1 MTNKTLSAY
10 RNAQIQ
16 SMSQVELVIMLYQG
30 ATRFLH
36 EAVELMDAE
45 RYDKSWP
52 KLDRARKIVIHLLGT
67 LNQDAGDLTGK
78 FASLYAFVIERISVA
93 NAQRDSAIVRECIDI
108 LTPLKEGWED
118 VAAKERPM
126 VIPPVDPSQQ
136 SAPVYDAVCVDA

>member
-10 RNAQIQ
+10 RHAQIQ
-16 SMSQVELVIMLYQG
+16 SMSQIELVIMLYQG
-30 ATRFLH
+30 SIRFLH
-36 EAVELMDAE
+36 EAVEMMEAE

-67 LNQDAGDLTGK
+67 LNRDAGDLTGK

-93 NAQRDSAIVRECIDI
+93 NAQRDAAIVRECIDI

-118 VAAKERPM
+118 IAAKEEPTA
-126 VIPPVDPSQQ
+126 IPAMDPNQNG
-136 SAPVYDAVCVDA
+136 APIYDTVCIDA